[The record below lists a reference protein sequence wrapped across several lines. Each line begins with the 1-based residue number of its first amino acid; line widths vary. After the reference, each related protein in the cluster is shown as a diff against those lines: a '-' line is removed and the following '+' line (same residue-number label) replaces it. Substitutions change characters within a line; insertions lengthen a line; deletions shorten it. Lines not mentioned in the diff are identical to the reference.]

1 MQIDVGLPKTK
12 VNLGFGYPQQKK
24 RKPFSIRTKKI
35 EWMRASDRDPFGKF
49 VRTSRC
55 RSCRRSLIW
64 KDGSYDFDH
73 KDNNP
78 ANSSQKN
85 CWLVCKSC
93 HGKHT
98 KIGIRRER
106 DELGFIRYKT
116 IKKKVGYKKS
126 RRKHKPRKR
135 RRVQRNPFEIRLPN
149 IRI

>member
-1 MQIDVGLPKTK
+1 MQYGIEVPSLYPTK
-12 VNLGFGYPQQKK
+12 GK

-35 EWMRASDRDPFGKF
+35 EWMRASKRDPFGKF

-55 RSCRRSLIW
+55 RSCGRLLTWR
-64 KDGSYDFDH
+64 DGSYDFDH

-98 KIGIRRER
+98 KIGIRKER

-116 IKKKVGYKKS
+116 IKKRVGYKKS

-135 RRVQRNPFEIRLPN
+135 RRVQRNPFEIRLPD